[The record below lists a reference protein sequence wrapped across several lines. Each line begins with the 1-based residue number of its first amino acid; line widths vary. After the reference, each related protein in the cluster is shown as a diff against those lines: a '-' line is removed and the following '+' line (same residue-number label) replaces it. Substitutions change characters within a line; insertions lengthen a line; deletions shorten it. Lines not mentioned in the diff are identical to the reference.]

1 MFTDL
6 QSPGK
11 PRTITKS
18 NTVSVASK
26 PLTSGGSVGRRSTI
40 SYEAKAA
47 SNEKTNLSLDP
58 PRYVKFI
65 LHKNIACNS
74 HSFNIKHFDHQI
86 IKNILLIILFD
97 DRTSLNNQISKFAPI
112 HISFLFVIYYISN
125 LN

>member
-1 MFTDL
+1 MCLLYFVADL

-47 SNEKTNLSLDP
+47 SNEKTNLSLDT
-58 PRYVKFI
+58 PRYVLIQLSII
-65 LHKNIACNS
+65 LHAS
-74 HSFNIKHFDHQI
+74 HAFFH
-86 IKNILLIILFD
+86 
-97 DRTSLNNQISKFAPI
+97 
-112 HISFLFVIYYISN
+112 SN
-125 LN
+125 LNILIIKIQIQ